1 MRTHF
6 VDKIN
11 EKKFNKYRSVGV
23 VTIDFQEL
31 FLSESS
37 SYVKLITLSYFNV
50 NFVIFFVLIVIFVK
64 LKTWKPRALIWNQQI
79 RKEKELIYFDKNN
92 FYFECILVIVWNE
105 STVIATIINYPK
117 RRDKRIKHELES
129 HFGATSAPNAFLNN
143 AILYKPNNDGWP
155 GPTSN
160 ASDKRT
166 MDSMSDS
173 SIFLWECTP
182 RTATTSAIDNQT

>member
-64 LKTWKPRALIWNQQI
+64 LKT
-79 RKEKELIYFDKNN
+79 
-92 FYFECILVIVWNE
+92 
-105 STVIATIINYPK
+105 
-117 RRDKRIKHELES
+117 
-129 HFGATSAPNAFLNN
+129 
-143 AILYKPNNDGWP
+143 
-155 GPTSN
+155 
-160 ASDKRT
+160 
-166 MDSMSDS
+166 
-173 SIFLWECTP
+173 
-182 RTATTSAIDNQT
+182 